1 MIAIFGAGIAGLTTA
16 LELIE
21 KGFKVT
27 IFEKDNLSGGMAKS
41 KRNNGIPT
49 EHSWRGYASFYFNI
63 FNLLGRIPIK
73 SENFTTEEISK
84 HNKVTDAW
92 VTFRN
97 NVYNITDFINNHPG
111 GVVIMKALGK
121 DLEDIWPQWHMT
133 NQNVLKTLDK
143 YKIGTLKEYFNQN
156 TTYNNLYPNL
166 EMKLFYNQVTK
177 SENKNQNII
186 YFDLLKLFYDFSIF
200 SLCNKRGEKY
210 YEMKLIDYINKKNMS
225 EYTCDYLIN
234 FFLGPGIGL
243 DKNTASLG
251 SFFHFIHLCLN
262 SNTSINKNWSVMK
275 KPTSEAFINPLVN
288 LLMEKGVKF
297 IYNSELID
305 IIHDKN
311 KVESCI
317 VKNDNKLIK
326 INADDFI
333 IAINP
338 NNCYDIFKKS
348 NMNNLADIHK
358 NIQVENDQIS
368 FRLGFKKKINFSI
381 DNIGIVLLDS
391 NYNITMY
398 PQENFFTVPIDLNYK
413 LKSLW
418 SGTCVQVYNNGN
430 LYNKPANLLLPKQLI
445 DEIIN
450 QIIICE
456 EFQNDIF
463 KNSGFKITKEDIVYS
478 EIYDEWSWDGS
489 KLVTKNKKWVNNYYN
504 EKFKPSQITEY
515 SNLFLSGGH
524 TNTSIKIW
532 SMESACESGKLT
544 ANYVLSKYNKKP
556 SFVYDHKK
564 KYYFNFFNSIDDKLL
579 EYNLPNIV
587 IFLIIL
593 IIIIIYYIYKKLS

>member
-1 MIAIFGAGIAGLTTA
+1 MIAIFGAGIAGLTAA

-49 EHSWRGYASFYFNI
+49 EHSWRAYANFYFNI

-84 HNKVTDAW
+84 HNKITDAW

-97 NVYNITDFINNHPG
+97 NVYDITDFINNHPG
-111 GVVIMKALGK
+111 GAVIIKALGK
-121 DLEDIWPQWHMT
+121 DLEEIWPQWHMT

-143 YKIGTLKEYFNQN
+143 YKIGTLKEFFNQN
-156 TTYNNLYPNL
+156 TAYNNLYPNL
-166 EMKLFYNQVTK
+166 EMKLFYNKITP
-177 SENKNQNII
+177 SEDKNKNII

-200 SLCNKRGEKY
+200 SLCNKRSEKY

-225 EYTCDYLIN
+225 KYTCDYLIN
-234 FFLGPGIGL
+234 FFLGSGIGA
-243 DKNTASLG
+243 DKDTASLG

-262 SNTSINKNWSVMK
+262 SNTNINKNWSVMK

-288 LLMEKGVKF
+288 LLMDKGVKF
-297 IYNSELID
+297 IYNSELIN

-317 VKNDNKLIK
+317 IKNDNKLIK

-348 NMNNLADIHK
+348 NMNNLADIHR
-358 NIQVENDQIS
+358 NLQVENNQIS

-381 DNIGIVLLDS
+381 DNIGIILLDS

-418 SGTCVQVYNNGN
+418 SGTCVQVYNN
-430 LYNKPANLLLPKQLI
+430 KPATQLLPEQLI

-463 KNSGFKITKEDIVYS
+463 KNSGFKITKEDIIYS

-544 ANYVLSKYNKKP
+544 ANYILSKYNKKP